1 MPFINKSFYFLRHGE
16 TDWNKQQKIMGQS
29 DILLN
34 KTGILQARTVAEK
47 IQGLPID
54 TIVTSP
60 LKRAY
65 KTAEIIC
72 NKISYQPIFID
83 NDLQEFCWGIMEG
96 KVKGD
101 CSYKDT
107 PFEPE
112 KWWKENIV
120 PPGAE
125 TFSAFVNRTLKAINY
140 HLSLRPNIL
149 FVAHSGV
156 IMAILTAIGH
166 PLCRVDN
173 TALFH
178 FTAPTLSQTCWEFNI
193 LN

>member
-1 MPFINKSFYFLRHGE
+1 MPFIQKSFYFLRHGE

-29 DILLN
+29 DSPLN
-34 KTGILQARTVAEK
+34 KTGVLQARTVAEK

-54 TIVTSP
+54 IIVTSP

-65 KTAEIIC
+65 KTAEIIG
-72 NKISYQPIFID
+72 NKIRQPIFIE
-83 NDLQEFCWGIMEG
+83 NNLQEFCWGSMEG

-101 CSYKDT
+101 RSYKNT

-112 KWWKENIV
+112 KWWKEDIV
-120 PPGAE
+120 PEGAE
-125 TFSAFVNRTLKAINY
+125 TFFEFVNRAVKATNY
-140 HLSLRPNIL
+140 HLTLYPNIL
-149 FVAHSGV
+149 FVAHGGI
-156 IMAILTAIGH
+156 IMALLAAIGKS
-166 PLCRVDN
+166 PQRVDN

-178 FTAPTLSQTCWEFNI
+178 FIAPTLGQTYWDVNI

>member
-29 DILLN
+29 DIPLN
-34 KTGILQARTVAEK
+34 ETGVLQAKTVAEK
-47 IQGLPID
+47 IQALSID
-54 TIVTSP
+54 VIVTSP

-65 KTAEIIC
+65 KTAEIIG
-72 NKISYQPIFID
+72 NKIDKPIFLEQ
-83 NDLQEFCWGIMEG
+83 DLREFCWGIMEG

-101 CSYKDT
+101 RSYNNT

-112 KWWKENIV
+112 KWWQQGVV
-120 PPGAE
+120 PTGAE
-125 TFSAFVNRTLKAINY
+125 TFFEFVNRAVKATNY
-140 HLSLRPNIL
+140 HLTLYPNIL
-149 FVAHSGV
+149 FVAHGGI
-156 IMAILTAIGH
+156 IMALLAAIGKS
-166 PLCRVDN
+166 PQRVDN

-178 FTAPTLSQTCWEFNI
+178 FIAPPLGQTYWDVNI

>member
-1 MPFINKSFYFLRHGE
+1 MPFIQKSFYFLRHGE

-29 DILLN
+29 DIPLN
-34 KTGILQARTVAEK
+34 KTGVLQARTVAEK

-65 KTAEIIC
+65 KTAEIIG
-72 NKISYQPIFID
+72 NKIRQPIFID
-83 NDLQEFCWGIMEG
+83 NDLQEFCWGSMEG

-101 CSYKDT
+101 RSYKNT

-112 KWWKENIV
+112 KWWKEDIV
-120 PPGAE
+120 PEGAE
-125 TFSAFVNRTLKAINY
+125 TFSAFVSRTLKATNY
-140 HLSLRPNIL
+140 HLSLYQNIL
-149 FVAHSGV
+149 FVAHGGI
-156 IMAILTAIGH
+156 IMAILTAIGQ
-166 PLCRVDN
+166 PLRRVDN

-178 FTAPTLSQTCWEFNI
+178 FITPTLGQTYWEVNI